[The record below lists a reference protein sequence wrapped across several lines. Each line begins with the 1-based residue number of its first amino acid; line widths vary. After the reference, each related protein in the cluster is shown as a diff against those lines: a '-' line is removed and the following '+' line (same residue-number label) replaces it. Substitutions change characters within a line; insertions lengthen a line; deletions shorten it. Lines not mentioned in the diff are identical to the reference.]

1 MSDSLQS
8 LFSRC
13 DSVLV
18 FDTETS
24 GLSWQRDEI
33 IEFSAIRLTAS
44 GTEEV
49 DEFIRCTRSLPPRIV
64 ELTGIT
70 DELLREEGIGK
81 QAFAEL
87 LAALLTPGTMLA
99 AYNAQFDLLFLY
111 SFLQKYG
118 DARLLQDKQKLDLLT
133 VYRDRRAY
141 PHRLCNA
148 IEQYDLQDRVTN
160 SHRAIDDVRAT
171 VEVLRA
177 MGTERD
183 DLERYVDLFGY
194 SSKYGI
200 SGPRISSVRYLP
212 QGYEPCRSRSRR
224 RRCMMRF
231 SSREI
236 YDCEMP
242 SRSATSFCVFSGR
255 PPSPK
260 RRLTIRRSRSGSRAR
275 ASRSSCCS
283 ASSSMGRMTMSPS
296 VPSTS
301 DSRSSLP
308 SQSVLIGS
316 SSETSAFWPAILR
329 MCMRISFSMQRE
341 A

>member
-49 DEFIRCTRSLPPRIV
+49 DEFVRCTRSLPPRIV

-118 DARLLQDKQKLDLLT
+118 DARLLQDKPKLDLLT

-177 MGTERD
+177 METERD

-200 SGPRISSVRYLP
+200 SGPRIASVRYLP
-212 QGYEPCRSRSRR
+212 QGYEPKAAPL
-224 RRCMMRF
+224 
-231 SSREI
+231 
-236 YDCEMP
+236 Y
-242 SRSATSFCVFSGR
+242 AG
-255 PPSPK
+255 
-260 RRLTIRRSRSGSRAR
+260 L
-275 ASRSSCCS
+275 
-283 ASSSMGRMTMSPS
+283 
-296 VPSTS
+296 
-301 DSRSSLP
+301 
-308 SQSVLIGS
+308 
-316 SSETSAFWPAILR
+316 
-329 MCMRISFSMQRE
+329 
-341 A
+341 

>member
-49 DEFIRCTRSLPPRIV
+49 DEFVRCTRSLPPRIV

-99 AYNAQFDLLFLY
+99 AYNAQ
-111 SFLQKYG
+111 KYG
-118 DARLLQDKQKLDLLT
+118 DARLLQDKPKLDLLT

-212 QGYEPCRSRSRR
+212 QGYEPKAAPL
-224 RRCMMRF
+224 
-231 SSREI
+231 
-236 YDCEMP
+236 Y
-242 SRSATSFCVFSGR
+242 AG
-255 PPSPK
+255 
-260 RRLTIRRSRSGSRAR
+260 L
-275 ASRSSCCS
+275 
-283 ASSSMGRMTMSPS
+283 
-296 VPSTS
+296 
-301 DSRSSLP
+301 
-308 SQSVLIGS
+308 
-316 SSETSAFWPAILR
+316 
-329 MCMRISFSMQRE
+329 
-341 A
+341 